1 MSQIDINKIRNIG
14 IIAHIDA
21 GKTSTSEGMLFF
33 SGKTYRYGN
42 IDDGN
47 TVLDYLEEERQRG
60 ITIVSAAATL
70 PWNDYELHLI
80 DTPGH
85 IDFTA
90 EVERSLRVIDG
101 AVVIFSSVEGVEAQ
115 SEKVWR
121 QANTYK
127 VPRIAFLNKLDRIGA
142 DVERVLGQINQR
154 FGQCAV
160 LTQYPMGVE
169 SAFEGVLDLVTMEE
183 LHFTGDQKEN
193 VERTPISEQWQ
204 ETAQK
209 WREQL
214 IERLADC
221 DDELAMMYL
230 EGEEIDCDLIKT
242 TLRRLT
248 LSNTLVPVLCGSAK
262 RAMGIQPLLDA
273 VVDYLPSPIDVEKY
287 SANLL
292 KDNSEVF
299 VEPKPEASVS
309 ALIFKVIADKTA
321 DLLYARIYSGT
332 LKAGDMLFNPRTGEK
347 VRARQLLKVYAK
359 STESVTEAGPGD
371 IVGILGMK
379 GVGTGDTICDAH
391 KPVYFE
397 KIVFPEPVVSVAL
410 EPKLTKDKDKL
421 DECLDLLCR
430 EDPTLTCGRHE
441 ETGQRILSG
450 MGELHLEI
458 KLNRLNTEFNVP
470 TRVGEPRVAYRE
482 TFNKKT
488 VQHALFDKML
498 GDTELFAEV
507 TLSLAP
513 MPHDGEFF
521 KIENKLRDKNLL
533 PKALVAAAE
542 KAVLDGLRTGGAY
555 GYPLI
560 YVGGELQTLTIDS
573 NKTTEGSVVAAV
585 LMAINQAITQEGTT
599 LLEPMMR
606 LEVTLPEQNFGEV
619 SGYLQTRRAIIG
631 EMDQVAPGIRKMV
644 CSVPL
649 AEMFG
654 FGKSLPRL
662 TGGRGSFSMEPSGYQ
677 EVPENLAKQLTGVSF

>member
-1 MSQIDINKIRNIG
+1 MTETSPINKIRNIG

-42 IDDGN
+42 IDEGN
-47 TVLDYLEEERQRG
+47 TVLDYLEEERDRG
-60 ITIVSAAATL
+60 ITIVSAAANL
-70 PWNDYELHLI
+70 PWKDYEIHLI

-101 AVVIFSSVEGVEAQ
+101 AIVIFSGVEGVEAQ

-121 QANTYK
+121 QADTYK

-142 DVERVLGQINQR
+142 DVERVIDQINHR
-154 FGQCAV
+154 LRDCAV
-160 LTQYPMGVE
+160 FVQFPMGVE
-169 SAFEGVLDLVTMEE
+169 ANFQGVLDLITMEE
-183 LHFTGDQKEN
+183 IHFTGEQKEIE
-193 VERTPISEQWQ
+193 ERHPISEEWQ
-204 ETAQK
+204 EVAK
-209 WREQL
+209 NWRDKL
-214 IERLADC
+214 LERLADF
-221 DDELAMMYL
+221 DDELAMQYL
-230 EGEEIDCDLIKT
+230 EGEEISVDRIKT
-242 TLRRLT
+242 ILRQLT
-248 LSNTLVPVLCGSAK
+248 LNNQIVPVLCGSAK

-273 VVDYLPSPIDVEKY
+273 VVAYLPSPLDIVDIP
-287 SANLL
+287 AHLL
-292 KDNSEVF
+292 KDGSDVF
-299 VEPKPEASVS
+299 VHPDREAQVS

-321 DLLYARIYSGT
+321 DLLYARVYSGV
-332 LKAGDMLFNPRTGEK
+332 LKAGETLVNPRTGEK

-359 STESVTEAGPGD
+359 STESVPEVGPGD

-391 KPVYFE
+391 KPIYFE
-397 KIVFPEPVVSVAL
+397 NITFPEPVISMAL
-410 EPKLTKDKDKL
+410 EPKFTKDKDKL

-430 EDPTLTCGRHE
+430 EDPTLTCIRHE

-458 KLNRLNTEFNVP
+458 KLNRLTNEFKVP

-482 TFNKKT
+482 TFKGQST
-488 VQHALFDKML
+488 QHALFNKTL
-498 GDTELFAEV
+498 GDTELFADV
-507 TLSLAP
+507 SIALKP
-513 MPHDGEFF
+513 MEQGGEFF
-521 KIENKLRDKNLL
+521 KIENKLRNKNLL
-533 PKALVAAAE
+533 PRHLVAAAE
-542 KAVLDGLRTGGAY
+542 KAMLDGLRTGGLY

-560 YVGGELQTLTIDS
+560 YVAGELLTLEIDP
-573 NKTTEGSVVAAV
+573 NKTTEGAVVAAV
-585 LMAINQAITQEGTT
+585 LMAINQAITQSGTT

-606 LEVTLPEQNFGEV
+606 LEVTLPDQNFGEV
-619 SGYLQTRRAIIG
+619 SGYLQIRRAVIG
-631 EMDQVAPGIRKMV
+631 DMEQIAPGIRKIT
-644 CSVPL
+644 CLVPL

-662 TGGRGSFSMEPSGYQ
+662 TGGRGSFSMEPSGFQ
-677 EVPENLAKQLTGVSF
+677 AVPENLARQLMGLA